1 MNPGELN
8 HPAGWLTGP
17 ALRVLCTPPRQER
30 HETAISGETLPVL
43 ASQRSL

>member
-17 ALRVLCTPPRQER
+17 ALRVHLPDMEDVKQQSQEK
-30 HETAISGETLPVL
+30 HC
-43 ASQRSL
+43 RSLQDSVHYEP